1 MTKLYENNAVEIVAV
16 PDGVV
21 IVAQEDSVE
30 NQAIVTYRL
39 VSFRGHRVMPV
50 TKDIYLR
57 GKFGEDYAAIAPQL
71 PDYINYK
78 VASLPDGRLLC
89 VYPTGE
95 SVLFSTGGFL
105 EWRGKLTYQDMGPSG
120 VACVGN
126 ALWVSFSEGDTIL
139 RYNLEFLREELR
151 IGSRKDNAF
160 SRPCSLSSEDGRLIV
175 CNRDSCCV
183 ESVDPR
189 NYAVQ
194 RLYTFDEPVYQ
205 YVRSGTENIVL
216 LASGVYQV

>member
-1 MTKLYENNAVEIVAV
+1 MTKLYENNVAEIVAV

-21 IVAQEDSVE
+21 LVAQEDTDE
-30 NQAIVTYRL
+30 NQAIVTYRM
-39 VSFRGHRVMPV
+39 VSFRGHRIMPV
-50 TKDIYLR
+50 TKDVYLR
-57 GKFGEDYAAIAPQL
+57 GKFGEDYASIAPQL

-78 VASLPDGRLLC
+78 VAWLPDGRLLC

-95 SVLFSTGGFL
+95 SVLFSAGGFL
-105 EWRGKLTYQDMGPSG
+105 EWQGTLTYQGMGPSG

-139 RYNLEFLREELR
+139 RYNLEFFREELR
-151 IGSRKDNAF
+151 IGSRNDKAF
-160 SRPCSLSSEDGRLIV
+160 SRPCSLTAEDGCLVV

-189 NYAVQ
+189 TYSVR

-216 LASGVYQV
+216 LASGVYQL